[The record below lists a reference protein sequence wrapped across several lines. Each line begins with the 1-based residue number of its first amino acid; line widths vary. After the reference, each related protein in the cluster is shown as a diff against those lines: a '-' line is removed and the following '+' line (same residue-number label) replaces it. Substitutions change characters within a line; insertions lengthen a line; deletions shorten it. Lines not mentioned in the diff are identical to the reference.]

1 MCISIGNHMISSTIW
16 IKYARVNFF
25 KLTKLHEPVSAYLLQ
40 IAFLLHENVLDFSQS
55 EALKFFFIHY

>member
-1 MCISIGNHMISSTIW
+1 MISSTIW

-40 IAFLLHENVLDFSQS
+40 IAFLFHENVQDFSQS